1 MIRSFG
7 GLEPR
12 IHADAFVSEA
22 AYVTADVEI
31 GAGSNVWPS
40 AVIRGDHG
48 KIVIGRNTSIQDNS
62 TVHSERGGATIGD
75 NVVIGHQVL
84 CHALRVGDN
93 VVIGNGA
100 IVNGGAEIG
109 ENSIIAAGAVVL
121 ENAKVPPNTLMVG
134 VPAVA
139 KGQVTAAQIARFR
152 STVEHYAAMG
162 QQYKA
167 EGLDSRS

>member
-1 MIRSFG
+1 MIRSWR
-7 GLEPR
+7 GLTPQLHE
-12 IHADAFVSEA
+12 DAFISEA
-22 AYVTADVEI
+22 AYISGDVEI

-48 KIVIGRNTSIQDNS
+48 KIVIGRNCSIQDNS

-75 NVVIGHQVL
+75 NVIIGHQVL

-100 IVNGGAEIG
+100 VVNGGAEIG
-109 ENSIIAAGAVVL
+109 DNCIIAAGAVVL
-121 ENAKVPPNTLMVG
+121 ENATVPPGMLMVG

-139 KGQVTAAQIARFR
+139 KGEVTAAQIARFR
-152 STVEHYAAMG
+152 
-162 QQYKA
+162 
-167 EGLDSRS
+167 